1 MAELLY
7 SPKLAELAA
16 DLAAEGKTNAEI
28 AASLKINIKTF
39 YKWQNQYPEFKA
51 QIRTGKDK
59 FDSEHVEVALLE
71 DALGHEHDEVV
82 LERDTESGLLV
93 ETKRTKKWER
103 SFQAQR
109 FWLMNRNPARWKESQ
124 EVVISDK
131 ALEEKL
137 SLAEKRL
144 KELRDGKTSEGRD
157 TRRDQVA

>member
-1 MAELLY
+1 MAELQY
-7 SPKLAELAA
+7 SPKLAEFAH
-16 DLAAEGKTNAEI
+16 DLASEGKTNAEI

-39 YKWQNQYPEFKA
+39 YAWQNKFPEFKA
-51 QIRTGKDK
+51 QVLSGKDR
-59 FDSEHVEVALLE
+59 FDSVHVEGALLQ
-71 DALGHEHDEVV
+71 DALGHEHEEVV
-82 LERDTESGLLV
+82 LERNHDGDMV

-137 SLAEKRL
+137 ASAEKRL
-144 KELRDGKTSEGRD
+144 KERRDGDPKQ
-157 TRRDQVA
+157 QVS